1 MSKKNTRYVI
11 EVFLPDPRKPP
22 QFRTLY
28 EWGEDGTVRCGDDM
42 TQIAVYDTFEEAD
55 WTARYINS
63 EFGYFAGVRKY
74 EQEIHS
80 PGPRD

>member
-1 MSKKNTRYVI
+1 MSKKYVI
-11 EVFLPDPRKPP
+11 EVSLPDPRKPP
-22 QFRTLY
+22 EFLTLY
-28 EWGEDGTVRCGDDM
+28 EWEQDGAVHCGNDM
-42 TQIAVYDTFEEAD
+42 SRIAVYDTFEEAD

-80 PGPRD
+80 PSTGD